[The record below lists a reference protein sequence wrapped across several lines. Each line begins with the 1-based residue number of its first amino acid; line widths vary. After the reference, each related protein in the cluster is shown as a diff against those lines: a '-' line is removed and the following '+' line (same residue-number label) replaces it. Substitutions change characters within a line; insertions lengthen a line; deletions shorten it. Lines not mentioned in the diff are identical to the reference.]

1 MKAFFS
7 FLTRALSHLVLI
19 LSLMMLTFFC
29 IDLFNP
35 SMAFLNNSMTK
46 YLLAL
51 FSLFSLI
58 LSLVF
63 IFREEKDRKSERK
76 QNETES

>member
-1 MKAFFS
+1 MKSFFS

-19 LSLMMLTFFC
+19 LAFMMITFFC
-29 IDLFNP
+29 IDLVNP
-35 SMAFLNNSMTK
+35 SMAFLNNSITK

>member
-1 MKAFFS
+1 MKSFFS
-7 FLTRALSHLVLI
+7 FLTRTLSHLVLI
-19 LSLMMLTFFC
+19 LAFMMITFFC
-29 IDLFNP
+29 IDLVNP
-35 SMAFLNNSMTK
+35 SMAFLNNSITK

>member
-1 MKAFFS
+1 MKALFS
-7 FLTRALSHLVLI
+7 FLARSVAHLVLI
-19 LSLMMLTFFC
+19 LALMMLTFFC
-29 IDLFNP
+29 IDLVNP
-35 SMAFLNNSMTK
+35 SMAFLNNTVTK

-58 LSLVF
+58 LALVF
-63 IFREEKDRKSERK
+63 LFREEDRKSERK